1 MQKLQLEMNIGKTYN
16 INNDGYNSPS
26 MPMFRAL
33 NDNLLGA
40 LL

>member
-1 MQKLQLEMNIGKTYN
+1 MNIGKTYN

-33 NDNLLGA
+33 NIIY
-40 LL
+40 